1 MKKLVWLL
9 LMINVGLLTYFNL
22 DRILPS
28 APQAKH
34 AEIDPEKISVLSQ
47 KEIEVLPKKVVG
59 ASPALTPT
67 ATIATAAS
75 CYEWGV
81 FSAANLTG
89 AQSAADKLSLHGT
102 VKEQTSQQAKRF
114 WIYNPP
120 FKTSQEAQVKAA
132 ELNALGIEDIFV
144 VQEAKWKNAIS
155 FGTFEDE
162 SLALKLMSELKAKG
176 VKNVAKALRYQGEG
190 HSSLIFN
197 NLAEAEAA
205 RLRELKPDFPEAN
218 LKEITCH

>member
-9 LMINVGLLTYFNL
+9 LIINAGLLTYFNL

-28 APQAKH
+28 APQIKH

-47 KEIEVLPKKVVG
+47 NEIEALPKKVV
-59 ASPALTPT
+59 STQSTP
-67 ATIATAAS
+67 TIATAAS

-89 AQSAADKLSLHGT
+89 AQSAVDKLSLHGT

-114 WIYNPP
+114 WIYSPP
-120 FKTSQEAQVKAA
+120 FKTSQEAKVKAA
-132 ELNALGIEDIFV
+132 ELKALGIEDIFV

-155 FGTFEDE
+155 FGIFEDE
-162 SLALKLMSELKAKG
+162 NLALKLMSELKTKG
-176 VKNVAKALRYQGEG
+176 VKNVAKALRNQGDG

-197 NLAEAEAA
+197 NLAETEAA
-205 RLRELKPDFPEAN
+205 RLRELKPDFPEAD
-218 LKEITCH
+218 LKEISCP